1 MAYNPPRTQQINT
14 LRSLGGNFSYNG
26 GVNTRF
32 SDVPRIKNSRY
43 GAEQDVG
50 AIARANA
57 AQAEVDS
64 QLLNNFVNFVMG
76 DRVTDKIE
84 GYLTTQAQNQVGEML
99 ANEPDLGAAYRAGD
113 ADARATIANL
123 NPKAQ
128 NLYEKI
134 QSQQV
139 VTNYLQ
145 QYGTEM
151 TADMR
156 LQDPSLNAEER
167 AVVRREI
174 KARVAEDTGLS
185 AMQPYWLSQYAGSLS
200 QSEAA
205 VDQPIDSKYRV
216 AQKAEKD
223 ILAGDGLAGLA
234 YNNAIAI
241 EARNG
246 QGTSAEESAAIM
258 AQARKALLEDITE
271 TGDEVPV
278 MTRAEHFSAHLNGI
292 VRKVNQLIAAGDY
305 DGAETLVEYALEL
318 GSEPLEVDGINYFS
332 QRDKQGRGWNDV
344 MKQLQQRTKQF
355 KDEIDKEQFQE
366 DLGTTLKTLIDQG
379 QGADPMPLIK
389 ELTDR
394 YPEKTAQIVSALGQ
408 VSGFVDQPTPEQE
421 RAFTELVQKNSR
433 PGISIAEQRANI
445 TNFYEMGA
453 ITPKQAAT
461 LYGSV
466 NEGVAQQDDRMQ
478 GRALAQL
485 EKGENWNKWRDT
497 TITDMYERAGQD
509 FSALTPEE
517 QDTVRQRFDTA
528 VWGGIKDSIN
538 EKRQELIDQGVEVTD
553 EMFIEIATQ
562 IAQEEMAEYADAFVG
577 SANPSGQTAEQKQ
590 ETKTQ
595 EEKRNAQEGRS
606 KNIDDMLDYI
616 KTAKGA
622 GKKGLDIF
630 PPIVISNLQNAE
642 IMKRLNEQFG
652 RKYTLED
659 VQNKTDA
666 AVRAAQTLILK
677 IMEQA
682 EEPVGASG
690 SRKRKRFP
698 NPTEAY
704 RKLTDPKFEGAQSFA
719 GPAVEIA
726 QADPEEQAAFNFLAQ
741 TFPADFAKATGTG
754 GPTSAEE
761 SSFKMNP
768 QNILLAALSNV
779 AGATPLGLVAGSPAN
794 AAEAKE
800 GFAELEN
807 AENIVQFRRILSGV
821 EQLVARSAPMPQ
833 INGNAVTKVVPVA
846 LTTDQH
852 PYFVA
857 IGISE
862 GTRDRNGGY
871 TKDYYGHR
879 DPVDGNMNRGTVSG
893 GRGPTA
899 GMSPQ
904 ATDRWW
910 MGQLTKLS
918 LRAAPVLKALGLKQN
933 SQVWHRAM
941 YNYLDLHVQSPLAAT
956 SFLQKIPEALRAG
969 SRIEAFAKIRVDCYR
984 NPQTGRLESAFS
996 YSKLLADQ
1004 RARAGSYDYKKRL

>member
-14 LRSLGGNFSYNG
+14 LRGLGGNFSYNG
-26 GVNTRF
+26 RVSGSTEVTRI
-32 SDVPRIKNSRY
+32 RNSNY
-43 GAEQDVG
+43 GAQQDVG

-76 DRVTDKIE
+76 DRVTEKIE

-139 VTNYLQ
+139 VNNYLQ
-145 QYGTEM
+145 TYGTEM

-167 AVVRREI
+167 AVVRREV

-200 QSEAA
+200 QSETA

-234 YNNAIAI
+234 YNNAVAI

-246 QGTSAEESAAIM
+246 QGTSEEDTTAIM

-292 VRKVNQLIAAGDY
+292 VRKVNQLVAAGDHE
-305 DGAETLVEYALEL
+305 GAETLVEYALEL
-318 GSEPLEVDGINYFS
+318 GSKPLAVDGVDYFS
-332 QRDKQGRGWNDV
+332 QRDKQGRGWNEV
-344 MKQLQQRTKQF
+344 MKQLEQRTKGY
-355 KDEIDKEQFQE
+355 KDKVDEEQFQE
-366 DLGTTLKTLIDQG
+366 DLGATLKTLIDQG

-394 YPEKTAQIVSALGQ
+394 YPEKTAQIVGALGQ

-421 RAFTELVQKNSR
+421 RAFTELIQKNSR
-433 PGISIAEQRANI
+433 PGISIAEQRQNI
-445 TNFYEMGA
+445 SGFYEIGA
-453 ITPKQAAT
+453 ITPKQAAQ
-461 LYGSV
+461 LYGRVSESV
-466 NEGVAQQDDRMQ
+466 AGQDDRMAD
-478 GRALAQL
+478 RAYS
-485 EKGENWNKWRDT
+485 EVVKGENWNKWRDV
-497 TITDMYERAGQD
+497 TITDMYKRAGQD

-517 QDTVRQRFDTA
+517 QDVVRKRFDES
-528 VWGGIKDSIN
+528 VWSKLSDALN
-538 EKRQELIDQGVEVTD
+538 DKRRELMEQGVEVTD
-553 EMFIEIATQ
+553 EMFGEIADELGQ
-562 IAQEEMAEYADAFVG
+562 KLMAEYADEYAN
-577 SANPSGQTAEQKQ
+577 SANPSGQTPEQKEQ
-590 ETKTQ
+590 ETAQ
-595 EEKRNAQEGRS
+595 EDQTKAKEGRS
-606 KNIDDMLDYI
+606 RDIDDILGYI
-616 KTAKGA
+616 RTAKGT
-622 GKKGLDIF
+622 GKEGLDIF
-630 PPIVISNLQNAE
+630 PPIVVLNLKDPA
-642 IMKRLNEQFG
+642 IMKGLNKNFG
-652 RKYTLED
+652 RKYTIED
-659 VQNKTDA
+659 VNNKTDA
-666 AVRAAQTLILK
+666 AVRAAQQLILN
-677 IMEQA
+677 IMSQA
-682 EEPVGASG
+682 QENVGASR
-690 SRKRKRFP
+690 RKKKRFP
-698 NPTEAY
+698 RPSEAY
-704 RKLTDPKFEGAQSFA
+704 QKLTDPKYQGAQSFA

-726 QADPEEQAAFNFLAQ
+726 QTDPEEQAAFNFLAQ
-741 TFPADFAKATGTG
+741 TFPVDFAKATGTG
-754 GPTSAEE
+754 GPTAAEE
-761 SSFKMNP
+761 SAFKLNP
-768 QNILLAALSNV
+768 QNVLLASLSKI
-779 AGATPLGLVAGSPAN
+779 AGATPLGLIAGSPAN

-807 AENIVQFRRILSGV
+807 AENLVQFRRILTGV
-821 EQLVARSAPMPQ
+821 EQLVARSGPMPQ
-833 INGNAVTKVVPVA
+833 INGNAVTKILPVA
-846 LTTDQH
+846 ITQDTH

-862 GTRDRNGGY
+862 GTRDKGGGY
-871 TKDYYGHR
+871 TKNYYGHV
-879 DPVDGNMNRGTVSG
+879 DPADGNMNRGTVSG
-893 GRGPTA
+893 GRGPTT

-918 LRAAPVLKALGLKQN
+918 LRAAPVLKAMGIKPN

-984 NPQTGRLESAFS
+984 NPQTGKLESAFS

-1004 RARAGSYDYKKRL
+1004 RSRAGSYDYKKRL